1 MIDNICKKRKY
12 CFKIIRYYSQNI
24 CKTRKYYIKIIRYYC
39 QRVLSQSALCRCS
52 LLAAC
57 TLLWRRWG
65 RKQNRTFETISILC
79 SVILIIFMI
88 TLITIMILE
97 GGKRGP
103 MAWTS
108 ISSQANHFPF
118 PLFLYFFFQS
128 HSQPAIVQVNCL
140 GQKNI
145 SFCNKFY
152 EGCDLPPVHT
162 SWRWLSG
169 SSFSILKMEKRFQ
182 LQNWHIIAFILKQDS
197 EPPDILH
204 PLHYSL
210 LCVLF
215 HRASY
220 FWKEWQTS
228 CEIEIELITFSPQVE
243 SMQLG
248 WEQHCVAQWWWGRL
262 LIKRRKHWGEQVWE
276 EEDRERM

>member
-1 MIDNICKKRKY
+1 MDTWTGTCIMFAFIALVEVVTKDLQEPWLLFQYHKMLSTTFARNENIVLRLS
-12 CFKIIRYYSQNI
+12 IIRYYSQNI

-79 SVILIIFMI
+79 SVILIIFMT
-88 TLITIMILE
+88 TLITIMFLE

-128 HSQPAIVQVNCL
+128 HSQTAIVSIKKMFHFATSSMKVAIFPPFTQAGGGFQV
-140 GQKNI
+140 QA
-145 SFCNKFY
+145 
-152 EGCDLPPVHT
+152 
-162 SWRWLSG
+162 
-169 SSFSILKMEKRFQ
+169 FQ
-182 LQNWHIIAFILKQDS
+182 
-197 EPPDILH
+197 
-204 PLHYSL
+204 
-210 LCVLF
+210 
-215 HRASY
+215 
-220 FWKEWQTS
+220 FWKWKNVFNFKIDT
-228 CEIEIELITFSPQVE
+228 
-243 SMQLG
+243 
-248 WEQHCVAQWWWGRL
+248 
-262 LIKRRKHWGEQVWE
+262 
-276 EEDRERM
+276 

>member
-1 MIDNICKKRKY
+1 MDTWTGTCIMFAFIALVEVVTKDLQEPWLLFQYHKMLSTTFARNENIVLRLS
-12 CFKIIRYYSQNI
+12 IIRYYSQNI
-24 CKTRKYYIKIIRYYC
+24 CKTNYIKIIRYYYC
-39 QRVLSQSALCRCS
+39 PRVLSQSALCRCS

-108 ISSQANHFPF
+108 ISSQANNFPF

-128 HSQPAIVQVNCL
+128 HSQPAIAQVNCL
-140 GQKNI
+140 DQKNI

-204 PLHYSL
+204 PVHYSL

-215 HRASY
+215 HRASN
-220 FWKEWQTS
+220 FW
-228 CEIEIELITFSPQVE
+228 
-243 SMQLG
+243 
-248 WEQHCVAQWWWGRL
+248 
-262 LIKRRKHWGEQVWE
+262 
-276 EEDRERM
+276 